1 MSGLPEVFQPASRS
15 FFNKLCVMFL
25 RWFHPLGMFETKA
38 GLTSTP
44 AVAMSLLLVY
54 ASESGSGHPEDISQS
69 KHQRLEVTESLC
81 RIHSDTIA
89 RNRDRCL
96 PAQHNRAPAS
106 SSILSTRPILEY
118 CAFLVSL
125 PFFLPI
131 RTSCDCEHPHVPMPL
146 AAQISVKVT
155 AL

>member
-1 MSGLPEVFQPASRS
+1 MTRDRSDVRASRS
-15 FFNKLCVMFL
+15 LPASKQVFFNKLCVMFL
-25 RWFHPLGMFETKA
+25 RWFHPLGMFKTKA

-89 RNRDRCL
+89 RNRDR
-96 PAQHNRAPAS
+96 
-106 SSILSTRPILEY
+106 
-118 CAFLVSL
+118 FVS
-125 PFFLPI
+125 PPNTTMFLP
-131 RTSCDCEHPHVPMPL
+131 RPL
-146 AAQISVKVT
+146 YC
-155 AL
+155 